1 MMTTSRRSMLHHDH
15 DSVEL
20 CRLKRSNIRFLEST
34 ANAEAVHVV
43 MNAESPD
50 VNMHGMMYCKRLTP

>member
-1 MMTTSRRSMLHHDH
+1 MIMIQSSYVDSKGQISGFLRVQLMLKQ
-15 DSVEL
+15 
-20 CRLKRSNIRFLEST
+20 CN
-34 ANAEAVHVV
+34 VV